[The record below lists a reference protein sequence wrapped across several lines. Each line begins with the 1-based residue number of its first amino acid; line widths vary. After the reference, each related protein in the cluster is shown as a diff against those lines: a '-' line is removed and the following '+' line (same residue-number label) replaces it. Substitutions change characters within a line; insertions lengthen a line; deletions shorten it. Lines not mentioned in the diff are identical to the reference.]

1 MGLKLGK
8 NIFRILLML
17 IFLVSCTFSQDDEL
31 YYPDFKKVA
40 QAGFKFLS
48 IGVGARQTAMGDA
61 AVTEMGDASAL
72 FWNPAGIAAI
82 DRVSVFVD
90 HTSWLIDTNLS
101 SAAAVLPLG
110 QYGNLGISALMMDY
124 GTIQGTRISNNNIGY
139 EDTETLEPGSYSIG
153 LTYGRRLTERFQ
165 FALTSKF
172 AAEDLVAMDL
182 NALAFDFG
190 TIFYTGAH
198 GMHIGFTIQNF
209 VFKELHYINEEFML
223 PLTFRVGFSADVTS
237 LAGIS
242 SDHSKVNL
250 VLEGAK
256 PRDFSERVHA
266 GLEYKYGSL
275 IALRGGYRFNYDEG
289 GLTFGVGLGIKT
301 FDVGFSYADFGSM
314 LGNVSRISANFAF

>member
-1 MGLKLGK
+1 M
-8 NIFRILLML
+8 
-17 IFLVSCTFSQDDEL
+17 STAYTQDAEI
-31 YYPDFKKVA
+31 YYSDFKKVA

-48 IGVGARQTAMGDA
+48 IGVGARQTAMGEA

-72 FWNPAGIAAI
+72 FWNPAGIASI
-82 DRVSVFVD
+82 DGVAVFVD
-90 HTSWLIDTNLS
+90 RTNWLIDTNLN
-101 SAAAVLPLG
+101 SAAAVLSLG
-110 QYGNLGISALMMDY
+110 QYGNIGISALMMDY

-139 EDTETLEPGSYSIG
+139 EDTEALEPGSYSVG
-153 LTYGRRLTERFQ
+153 LTYAKRLTERFQ

-209 VFKELHYINEEFML
+209 VFQEINYINEEFML

-237 LAGIS
+237 FAGIVS
-242 SDHSKVNL
+242 EHSKVNL

-256 PRDFSERVHA
+256 PRDFSERVHM
-266 GLEYKYGSL
+266 GLEYNYSDL

-289 GLTFGVGLGIKT
+289 GLTFGVGLGVKT

-314 LGNVSRISANFAF
+314 LGNVSRISANFSF